1 MNPDLEIQ
9 AESAA
14 SAPREPS
21 EAVTRVET
29 TSIGVQYAKA
39 PSMLWFIVPMA
50 VLLAYG
56 FLSR

>member
-1 MNPDLEIQ
+1 MN
-9 AESAA
+9 AE
-14 SAPREPS
+14 RETS
-21 EAVTRVET
+21 DRARET
-29 TSIGVQYAKA
+29 ALQTGATSGGVQYAKA